1 MNALSS
7 SSPSIIGVQGTGIV
21 RAAVIG
27 AGSMGSGIA
36 AQFAN
41 AGIPVDL
48 LDIRG
53 PDSSPNS
60 PAEAGIARQL
70 KANGFMHPDAAKLVH
85 AGNIDDDL
93 QRLSEA
99 DWIIEAVVEK
109 LDVKRDLYR
118 KIDSVRKKGSIVSSN
133 TSTIP
138 RSDLIAELKDSFA
151 ADFLITH
158 FFNPPRIMRLVEI
171 VSSPENSTDLVSR
184 AKAASEVILGKT
196 VVDCHDTPGFIANR
210 IGCYWL
216 AVAALEAKSL
226 GLTVEEADTVM
237 AALGMP
243 RTGAFG
249 LLDLIG
255 IDLIPHV
262 WGSLMSALPA
272 SDGIHAYDLPA
283 DQIVQGMI
291 AAGQLGRKAKG
302 GFYRVNAD
310 RSREVLDLSSGL
322 YRPEAPVDAASLP
335 GKGRDPAALLQA
347 SDPRGLYAWRVLS
360 RLVAY
365 TAHVGPEIAK
375 DVAAIDAA
383 MELGYAWREG
393 PFKLAER
400 CGLAMLVERLLQ
412 DGQAVPSLLAS
423 AIHNEG
429 FYDKNTGLALRTDG
443 TCALPTNKTGLLT
456 LAGLKSRRLKILGN
470 EGASLWDAGD
480 GIVCLEVHTKMNSLT
495 PAVFDALEA
504 SLDKVAAEFH
514 GLVIGND
521 NPRAFSAGADLSY
534 FVDLVR
540 KEDWAV
546 LEAFLSRGQD
556 LFLRMK
562 YAPFPVVAASAGL
575 ALGGGCEL
583 MLHCDAVVAHAE
595 LAAGLPET
603 KVGIVPGWGGCTQLL
618 LRGQERAKNAGDP
631 VSVATTAFETIL
643 TGNPSS
649 SALDAWDRRLLCSK
663 DGIVMN
669 RDHLLGAA
677 IRRAASMANAGYHAP
692 NRSTIVLAG
701 PSGKRMLMNP
711 IEQRREALRFTET
724 DMAVAESLASVLT
737 GSNSR
742 SGAASEADV
751 LTLEREAVIALAKMQ
766 ATRERI
772 EHMLATGKPLRN

>member
-7 SSPSIIGVQGTGIV
+7 FSPSIIGVREAGIARV
-21 RAAVIG
+21 AVIG

-53 PDSSPNS
+53 SDSSPDS
-60 PAEAGIARQL
+60 PAETGIARQL
-70 KANGFMHPDAAKLVH
+70 KANGFMHPDAAKLVQ

-93 QRLSEA
+93 QRLSEV

-118 KIDSVRKKGSIVSSN
+118 RIDSIRKKGSIVSSN

-138 RSDLIAELKDSFA
+138 RSDLIVELGPSFG

-171 VSSPENSTDLVSR
+171 VSSPENSTELVAR

-196 VVDCHDTPGFIANR
+196 VVDCQDTPGFIANR

-216 AVAALEAKSL
+216 AVAALEAKRL

-243 RTGAFG
+243 RTGVFG

-262 WGSLMSALPA
+262 WGSLMIALPA
-272 SDGIHAYDLPA
+272 SDDIHSYDLPS
-283 DQIVQGMI
+283 DQTVQGMI
-291 AAGQLGRKAKG
+291 AAGQLGRKANG
-302 GFYRVNAD
+302 GFYRVNVD
-310 RSREVLDLSSGL
+310 KSHEVLDLSSGR
-322 YRPEAPVDAASLP
+322 YRPEAPVDAAALP
-335 GKGRDPAALLQA
+335 GKGRDLAALLQ
-347 SDPRGLYAWRVLS
+347 SDDRLGLYAWSVLS
-360 RLVAY
+360 HLIAY

-375 DVAAIDAA
+375 DVAAIDTA

-393 PFKLAER
+393 PFRLAER
-400 CGLAMLVERLLQ
+400 CGLAMLAERLAREGQ
-412 DGQAVPSLLAS
+412 DVPSLLAS
-423 AIHNEG
+423 AIRNEG
-429 FYDKNTGLALRTDG
+429 FYGRNTGSALRTDG
-443 TCALPTNKTGLLT
+443 TRAQPTDKTGILT
-456 LAGLKSRRLKILGN
+456 LPAIKSCQQRILGN

-480 GIVCLEVHTKMNSLT
+480 GVVCFEVHTKMNSLT
-495 PAVFDALEA
+495 PAVFDALET
-504 SLDKVAAEFH
+504 SLDKVASEFR

-521 NPRAFSAGADLSY
+521 NARAFSAGADLSY
-534 FVDLVR
+534 FVGLMR
-540 KEDWAV
+540 EENWAA
-546 LEAFLSRGQD
+546 LEAFLSRGQN
-556 LFLRMK
+556 LFQRVK
-562 YAPFPVVAASAGL
+562 YAPFPVVAAPAGL
-575 ALGGGCEL
+575 TLGGGCEL
-583 MLHCDAVVAHAE
+583 MLHCDAIVAHAE

-618 LRGQERAKNAGDP
+618 LRMQERVKDAGDP
-631 VSVATTAFETIL
+631 VSVATMAFETIL
-643 TGNPSS
+643 AGNSSS
-649 SALDAWDRRLLCSK
+649 SALDAWDKGLLRTT

-669 RDHLLGAA
+669 RDRLLG
-677 IRRAASMANAGYHAP
+677 IGIQRAASIANVGYRAP
-692 NRSTIVLAG
+692 DRSKIVLAG
-701 PSGKRMLMNP
+701 PSGKRMLMDLT
-711 IEQRREALRFTET
+711 EKRQEALRLTET
-724 DMAVAESLASVLT
+724 DMAVAETLASVLT
-737 GSNSR
+737 GANSR
-742 SGAASEADV
+742 SGAASEEDV
-751 LTLEREAVIALAKMQ
+751 LALEREAVITLAKRP

>member
-1 MNALSS
+1 MNAFSS
-7 SSPSIIGVQGTGIV
+7 SSPSIIGARGTGIA

-60 PAEAGIARQL
+60 PAEAGIARQF

-93 QRLSEA
+93 QRLSQA

-118 KIDSVRKKGSIVSSN
+118 KVDSVRKKGSIVSSN
-133 TSTIP
+133 TSTIR
-138 RSDLIAELKDSFA
+138 RSDLIAELGPSFE

-171 VSSPENSTDLVSR
+171 VSSPENSTKLVSR

-216 AVAALEAKSL
+216 AVAALEAKIL

-243 RTGAFG
+243 RTGVFG

-272 SDGIHAYDLPA
+272 SDDIHAYDLPA
-283 DQIVQGMI
+283 DPVVQGMI

-302 GFYRVNAD
+302 GFYRINAD
-310 RSREVLDLSSGL
+310 KSREVLDLSSGL
-322 YRPEAPVDAASLP
+322 YRPEAPVDAAALP
-335 GKGRDPAALLQA
+335 GKGRDLVALLQA
-347 SDPRGLYAWRVLS
+347 GDPRGLYGWRVLS
-360 RLVAY
+360 RLIAY
-365 TAHVGPEIAK
+365 TAHVGPEIAS
-375 DVAAIDAA
+375 DVAAIDTA
-383 MELGYAWREG
+383 MELGYAWRAG

-400 CGLAMLVERLLQ
+400 CGMAMLAERLPQGGQ
-412 DGQAVPSLLAS
+412 DVPSLLAS
-423 AIHNEG
+423 AIRNEG
-429 FYDKNTGLALRTDG
+429 FYDRNTGSALRTDG
-443 TCALPTNKTGLLT
+443 TRAQPTDKIDVLT
-456 LAGLKSRRLKILGN
+456 LSALKSRQPKILGN
-470 EGASLWDAGD
+470 EGATLWDAGD
-480 GIVCLEVHTKMNSLT
+480 GIACLEVHTKMNSLT
-495 PAVFDALEA
+495 PAVFDALEEGLDRIA
-504 SLDKVAAEFH
+504 SGFR

-534 FVDLVR
+534 FVDLLR
-540 KEDWAV
+540 KKDWAA
-546 LEAFLSRGQD
+546 LGTFLSRGQN
-556 LFLRMK
+556 LFLRVK
-562 YAPFPVVAASAGL
+562 YAPFPVVAAPAGL

-583 MLHCDAVVAHAE
+583 MLHCDAIVAHAD

-618 LRGQERAKNAGDP
+618 WRGQERARDADDP
-631 VSVATTAFETIL
+631 VSVATMTFETIL
-643 TGNPSS
+643 AGNPSS
-649 SALDAWDRRLLCSK
+649 SALDAWGKGLLRST
-663 DGIVMN
+663 DSIVMN
-669 RDHLLGAA
+669 RDHLIGRA
-677 IRRAASMANAGYHAP
+677 IQRAASMANAGYHVP
-692 NRSTIVLAG
+692 DRSTIVLAG
-701 PSGKRMLMNP
+701 PSGKHTLMGL

-724 DMAVAESLASVLT
+724 EMAIAETLASVLT
-737 GSNSR
+737 GANGISC
-742 SGAASEADV
+742 AASEEDV
-751 LTLEREAVIALAKMQ
+751 LALEREAVIALAKMP
-766 ATRERI
+766 ATQERI
-772 EHMLATGKPLRN
+772 EHMLVTGKPLRN

>member
-7 SSPSIIGVQGTGIV
+7 SSPSVIGVKGIGIV

-41 AGIPVDL
+41 ARIPVDL

-53 PDSSPNS
+53 PDPSPNG
-60 PAEAGIARQL
+60 PAEAGITRQL
-70 KANGFMHPDAAKLVH
+70 KANGFMHPDAARFVR

-138 RSDLIAELKDSFA
+138 RSDLIAELRDSFA
-151 ADFLITH
+151 TDFLITH

-171 VSSPENSTDLVSR
+171 VSSHENSTELVSR
-184 AKAASEVILGKT
+184 AKAASEAILGKT

-243 RTGAFG
+243 RTGVFG

-272 SDGIHAYDLPA
+272 SDDIHAYDLPA
-283 DQIVQGMI
+283 DPTIQNMI

-310 RSREVLDLSSGL
+310 KSREVLDLSSGL
-322 YRPEAPVDAASLP
+322 YRPETPVDAAALP
-335 GKGRDPAALLQA
+335 GKGRDLAALLQA

-360 RLVAY
+360 RLIAY

-375 DVAAIDAA
+375 DAAAIDTA

-400 CGLAMLVERLLQ
+400 CGLALLAEHLAK
-412 DGQAVPSLLAS
+412 DGQDVPILLAS
-423 AIHNEG
+423 AIRNEG
-429 FYDKNTGLALRTDG
+429 FYDKTTGLALRTDG
-443 TCALPTNKTGLLT
+443 MRAQQTDRIGVLT
-456 LAGLKSRRLKILGN
+456 LSTLKSRQPKILGN

-480 GIVCLEVHTKMNSLT
+480 GIACLEVHTKMNSLT
-495 PAVFDALEA
+495 PAVFDMLEA
-504 SLDKVAAEFH
+504 SLDTVASEFR

-534 FVDLVR
+534 FVELVR
-540 KEDWAV
+540 KEDWAA
-546 LEAFLSRGQD
+546 LEAFLLRGQN

-562 YAPFPVVAASAGL
+562 YAPFPVVAAPAGL

-583 MLHCDAVVAHAE
+583 MLHCDAIVAHAE

-618 LRGQERAKNAGDP
+618 LRGHERAKDVDDP
-631 VSVATTAFETIL
+631 VSIATMALETIFA
-643 TGNPSS
+643 GNPSS
-649 SALDAWDRRLLCSK
+649 SALDAWAKGLLRSA

-669 RDHLLGAA
+669 RDHLIGAA
-677 IRRAASMANAGYHAP
+677 IQRAASMANAGYYVP
-692 NRSTIVLAG
+692 DRSKIVLSG
-701 PSGKRMLMNP
+701 LSGKRMGLV
-711 IEQRREALRFTET
+711 EQRRETLRLTET
-724 DMAVAESLASVLT
+724 DMAVAETLAAVLT
-737 GSNSR
+737 GASSR
-742 SGAASEADV
+742 SGAASEEDV
-751 LTLEREAVIALAKMQ
+751 LALEREAVITLAKMP